1 MHEYLDLESAFDYCE
16 AHQVNMLS
24 CEHCYLEEHALFTL
38 YSIREEVLFRIIA
51 QTRMDEKRTIILPY
65 ELCRRASKSIKFD
78 TSRVHTEWT

>member
-1 MHEYLDLESAFDYCE
+1 MNEYLDLESAFDYCE

-24 CEHCYLEEHALFTL
+24 CEHCYLEENALFTL

>member
-1 MHEYLDLESAFDYCE
+1 MNEYLDLESAFDYCE

-38 YSIREEVLFRIIA
+38 YSIREEVLFRIIS